1 MPTTPEYQWLDND
14 RALREWLARL
24 DPGEPLYL
32 DTEFMRERV
41 FWAQLALIQIQT
53 RRELVLID
61 PTHLEPATLTE
72 LVAGRHLVMHGCSED
87 LEVLWQT
94 TGRLPARMGD
104 TQIAA
109 ALTGSDLQCGY
120 QRLVADW
127 LGIDL
132 LKGAT
137 RTDWLQRPLSG
148 EQLRYALQDVEY
160 LAPLAEQLS
169 ERLREQGRVA
179 WWQEECE
186 RMLQEATRAPAASE
200 LWRRVKGAGKLP
212 PDQRA
217 VLQSLAAWRDE
228 QARARNLPRGFV
240 IRDEDLLQLA
250 DRKPASLTALR
261 GLGLHPA
268 LIRRDGEALVRHI
281 QAADFE
287 HPPPAPVAP
296 PDRAQRTLIKRLREE
311 VAARARALELEPEVL
326 MRRRW
331 LEALV
336 RDPASVPEALNGWR
350 RTVITEPLLELM
362 A

>member
-1 MPTTPEYQWLDND
+1 MPTTADYQWLDSD
-14 RALREWLARL
+14 AALQDWLAGL
-24 DPGEPLYL
+24 DPDEPLYL

-41 FWAQLALIQIQT
+41 FWARLALIQIKT
-53 RRELVLID
+53 ARELVLID
-61 PTHLEPATLTE
+61 PLCLETSTLTE
-72 LVAGRHLVMHGCSED
+72 LVADRHMVMHGCSED

-94 TGRLPARMGD
+94 TGRLPARIGD

-127 LGIDL
+127 LGIEL
-132 LKGAT
+132 PKGAT
-137 RTDWLQRPLSG
+137 RTDWLQRPLST
-148 EQLRYALQDVEY
+148 EQLRYAVQDVEY
-160 LAPLAEQLS
+160 LAPLADCLY
-169 ERLREQGRVA
+169 ERLREQDRVA
-179 WWQEECE
+179 WWQEECA
-186 RMLQEATRAPAASE
+186 RMLEEATRAPVAAE

-217 VLQSLAAWRDE
+217 VLQSLAAWREE

-240 IRDEDLLQLA
+240 IRDDDLLQLA
-250 DRKPASLTALR
+250 DRKPDSPTALR

-268 LIRRDGEALVRHI
+268 VIRRDGEALVEHI
-281 QAADFE
+281 GAADFD
-287 HPPPAPVAP
+287 HPPPAPAAP
-296 PDRAQRTLIKRLREE
+296 PDHAQRTLIKRLREE
-311 VAARARALELEPEVL
+311 VAARARALNLEPEVL

-336 RDPASVPEALNGWR
+336 RDPDSIPEALNGWR